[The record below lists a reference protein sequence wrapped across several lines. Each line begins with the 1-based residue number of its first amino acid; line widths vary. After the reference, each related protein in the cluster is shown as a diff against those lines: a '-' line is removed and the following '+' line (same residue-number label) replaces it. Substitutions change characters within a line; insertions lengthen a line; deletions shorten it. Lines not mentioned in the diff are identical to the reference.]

1 MEKTANHRALGM
13 AFMVIGVSLSVTF
26 ALTLGPAFM
35 GIGAAFFAL
44 GLVFLNKGKDGGQ
57 SDG

>member
-1 MEKTANHRALGM
+1 MVETTNHRALGLVFM
-13 AFMVIGVSLSVTF
+13 AVGVSLSITF

-35 GIGAAFFAL
+35 GIGAAFFVL
-44 GLVFLNKGKDGGQ
+44 GVVFLNKGKDEDG